1 VAEVPVVLEPLTRGV
16 RWEALRLPGSSR
28 QALSA
33 VVSRRPPGA
42 CVLFHGPGKQGKAM
56 VAEALATHL
65 GLAAYRVDLGRIVST
80 HVEETERRLAAVF
93 DDARAHDALVFFDE
107 GDALFGRRR
116 SVSDAHDRYANAE
129 IAYLLQ
135 RLEAFSGL
143 AILAT
148 NALRDVAPAVV
159 RRCTATVGIPRTP

>member
-1 VAEVPVVLEPLTRGV
+1 MAEVPVVLEPLTRGV

-33 VVSRRPPGA
+33 LVSRRPPGT
-42 CVLFHGPGKQGKAM
+42 CLLFHGPGKQGKAM
-56 VAEALATHL
+56 AAEALATHL

-80 HVEETERRLAAVF
+80 YVDETERRLAAVF
-93 DDARAHDALVFFDE
+93 DDTRAHEALLFFDV
-107 GDALFGRRR
+107 GDALFAKRT
-116 SVSDAHDRYANAE
+116 SVADAHDRDAHAA
-129 IAYLLQ
+129 IACLLH
-135 RLEAFSGL
+135 RIEAFSGL

-148 NALRDVAPAVV
+148 TALRDVAPAVV